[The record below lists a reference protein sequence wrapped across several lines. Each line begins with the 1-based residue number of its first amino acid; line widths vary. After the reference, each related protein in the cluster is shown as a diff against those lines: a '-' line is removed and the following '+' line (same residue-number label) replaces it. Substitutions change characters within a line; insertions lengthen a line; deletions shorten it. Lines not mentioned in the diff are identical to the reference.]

1 MIRRTQISLSQLVMA
16 LSKAI
21 DLISPDVADH
31 QLQVSYISLALGT
44 EIALASKIKNNTV
57 IAGALH
63 DIGALSLKNRLS
75 TLAFEVENP
84 QEHAETGYFLL
95 RNFEPFSD
103 AASLVRYHHTDWESA
118 GNEAIGNPDTAIG
131 SHILHLADR
140 ISILIDK
147 DREILGQTD
156 RIFGTISKYSG
167 KMFMPELVDAF
178 TRISKREYFW
188 LEATSPLLE
197 TILTQ
202 RISLPAISLDIDE
215 LIDLARLFSKV
226 IDFRSNFT
234 ATHSS
239 GVAAVCEKLAELSGF
254 SELECKMMKIAG
266 YLHDLGKIAVPE
278 DILNKPGALTK
289 QEFDV
294 IRKHTYFTY
303 QILSNVSGLEHIAAW
318 ASFHHEQLDGEGY
331 PFHVE
336 GEDLPV
342 FSRMLAVADI
352 FTALTEDRP
361 YRKGMS
367 SGSALEILHEKAVGL
382 KLDPNIVSMLKNNFD
397 EINLI
402 RKTAQAASA
411 NEYKNLV
418 KA

>member
-1 MIRRTQISLSQLVMA
+1 MIRRTQIPLSQLVMA

-21 DLISPDVADH
+21 DLISPDVANH
-31 QLQVSYISLALGT
+31 QLQVSYIALALGT
-44 EIALASKIKNNTV
+44 EIALPSKIKNDVV

-75 TLAFEVENP
+75 TLAFEIENP
-84 QEHAETGYFLL
+84 HEHAETGYLL
-95 RNFEPFSD
+95 LKDFEPFSS
-103 AASLVRYHHTDWESA
+103 AASLVRHHHTYWENA
-118 GNEAIGNPDTAIG
+118 GNHDIAIG

-140 ISILIDK
+140 ISVLIDK
-147 DREILGQTD
+147 KQEILGQTG
-156 RIFGTISKYSG
+156 RIFSTISRYSG

-178 TRISKREYFW
+178 EQISKREYFW
-188 LEATSPLLE
+188 LEVTSPLLE

-202 RISLPAISLDIDE
+202 RVSFPAVSLDIDE

-254 SELECKMMKIAG
+254 SVLECKMMRIAG

-278 DILNKPGALTK
+278 DILNKPGALTE

-303 QILSNVSGLEHIAAW
+303 QILSKVSGLEQITTW
-318 ASFHHEQLDGEGY
+318 ASFHHEQLDGSGY
-331 PFHVE
+331 PFHLE
-336 GEDLPV
+336 GEDLPI
-342 FSRMLAVADI
+342 FSRILAVADI

-361 YRKGMS
+361 YREGMAY
-367 SGSALEILHEKAVGL
+367 GSVLEILHDKAARL
-382 KLDPNIVSMLKNNFD
+382 KLDPNIVSILENNFD

-402 RKTAQAASA
+402 RKAAQADSA
-411 NEYKNLV
+411 NEYKDLV
-418 KA
+418 KTYNK